1 MKSIRMVRELSRE
14 DLMDFIY
21 GADIYGT
28 GGGGS
33 RSWALQQ
40 LEEAEGYG
48 FRLIDVDEVPGDAV
62 VACPYGVGGGVREEV
77 RRRLSGLPRLKR
89 REVVSLG
96 VEALEGFLGRELY
109 GFVACELGAGNTFL
123 AMYMAALTGRY
134 IVDGDAVGRSV
145 PEVGHST
152 FNLLGIDITPY
163 VVVSPFGDVLIV
175 TRVLNDSR
183 AEDIDRYLAV
193 ASGGGVTVID
203 HPIEGWRLRGAIV
216 EGTISK
222 SMEVGRAL
230 RRAGEEHR
238 DPVEAVVEATG
249 GAVIFRGVVEMFRRE
264 GREGFLWGETRIR
277 GLGEYAGR
285 RMRIWFKNENLIS
298 WLDGKPYIT
307 CPDLITLLD
316 PERGYAL
323 SNFTDE
329 INPGR
334 EVAVIA
340 IKAPEIWRTE
350 RGLELLSP
358 RYFGFDIPYRPME
371 EILSEA

>member
-1 MKSIRMVRELSRE
+1 MVRELSRE
-14 DLMDFIY
+14 ELLDFIY

-33 RSWALQQ
+33 RSWAIQQ
-40 LEEAEGYG
+40 LREAEGYG
-48 FRLIDVDEVPGDAV
+48 FRLIDVDEVPEDAV
-62 VACPYGVGGGVREEV
+62 VACPYGVGGGVREEI

-96 VEALEGFLGRELY
+96 VEAFERFLERKLY
-109 GFVACELGAGNTFL
+109 GFVAGELGAGNTFL

-134 IVDGDAVGRSV
+134 IIDGDSVGRSV
-145 PEVGHST
+145 PEVEHST
-152 FNLLGIDITPY
+152 FNLCDVSITPY

-183 AEDIDRYLAV
+183 AEDIDRYMAV

-203 HPIEGWRLRGAIV
+203 HPIEGRRLRGVIV

-222 SMEVGRAL
+222 SIEVGRAL
-230 RRAGEEHR
+230 REAREKGG

-249 GAVIFRGVVEMFRRE
+249 GAVIFRGVVEEFRRE
-264 GREGFLWGETRIR
+264 GREGFLWGETHIR
-277 GLGEYAGR
+277 GVGEYADR

-298 WLDGKPYIT
+298 WLDDKPYVT

-316 PERGYAL
+316 PETGYAL
-323 SNFTDE
+323 SNFTDD
-329 INPGR
+329 IKPGR
-334 EVAVIA
+334 EVAVIG
-340 IKAPEIWRTE
+340 IKAPEIWRTQ

-358 RYFGFDIPYRPME
+358 RYFGFDIDYRPLE
-371 EILSEA
+371 ELVSEA